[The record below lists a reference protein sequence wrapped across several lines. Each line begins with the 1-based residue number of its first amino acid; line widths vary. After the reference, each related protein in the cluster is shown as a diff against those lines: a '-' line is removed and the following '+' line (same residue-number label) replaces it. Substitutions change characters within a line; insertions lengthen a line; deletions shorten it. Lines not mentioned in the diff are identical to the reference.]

1 MPPASLYSSASI
13 RQFSRNHIFR
23 RIYTGIFPLSKI
35 HFQRLKMVPPRQF
48 TQIIEQRLAYPGME

>member
-13 RQFSRNHIFR
+13 QQFSRNHIFR
-23 RIYTGIFPLSKI
+23 RIYAGIFLLSKI
-35 HFQRLKMVPPRQF
+35 YFQRLKMVPPRQF